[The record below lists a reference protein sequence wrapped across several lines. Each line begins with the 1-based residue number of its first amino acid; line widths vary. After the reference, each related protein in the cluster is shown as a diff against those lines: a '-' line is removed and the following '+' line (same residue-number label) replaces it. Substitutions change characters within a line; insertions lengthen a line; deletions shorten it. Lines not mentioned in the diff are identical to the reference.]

1 MVERMQELNLPNAVV
16 GRLIKDTLPEGINAS
31 KEFRMAISRA
41 ASVFVIFLSSA
52 ATEEAVNHN
61 VKTLT
66 AEHIFA
72 ALEETE
78 FESFVQPLKETLEA
92 YRKSVKEKKDS
103 KLAPA
108 PAADAAA
115 ASTPGGKKQAS
126 PTKKQNG
133 VDSSDA
139 AAEVE
144 TVDD

>member
-66 AEHIFA
+66 ADHIFA

-78 FESFVQPLKETLEA
+78 FESFVQPLKETLEI
-92 YRKSVKEKKDS
+92 YRKSVKDKKDS
-103 KLAPA
+103 KLAPT
-108 PAADAAA
+108 DAAA
-115 ASTPGGKKQAS
+115 ASTAASSKKNAAAS

-133 VDSSDA
+133 NSSDA
-139 AAEVE
+139 TAEEE
-144 TVDD
+144 TVEH

>member
-92 YRKSVKEKKDS
+92 YRKSVKEKKGS

-108 PAADAAA
+108 AAADA
-115 ASTPGGKKQAS
+115 TQVGKKQAS
-126 PTKKQNG
+126 PTKKQHG
-133 VDSSDA
+133 IEASA
-139 AAEVE
+139 TAEEE
-144 TVDD
+144 TVEH